1 MKAIISIASGIVNL
15 TVSFVL
21 AAVGM
26 FTLVLKAAVSTA
38 IGGILTVA
46 LIVAAIVVIVLAL
59 GCGQTAEPGQTARAT
74 DTPSPAV
81 AASTP
86 TTAQGTP
93 LPDTTTPRAETV
105 SASPETK
112 TPAAAKTATIAPD
125 TSTPRA
131 ETVSATPEPKTPA
144 TAPTATAAPQ
154 SSGGQPTPR
163 PETATPTP
171 ERKTANPIATSTP
184 PPTSVPTP
192 EREYE
197 IVTLL
202 PPDAI
207 PSISNPSFVSA
218 EEAGDEY
225 GPDELVLGV
234 EIDGDARAYSVPLLS
249 RHEIVNDVVGGKP
262 IAVTW

>member
-1 MKAIISIASGIVNL
+1 MATQL
-15 TVSFVL
+15 
-21 AAVGM
+21 
-26 FTLVLKAAVSTA
+26 LKMAVSTV

-46 LIVAAIVVIVLAL
+46 AVVVVIVIVVVILS
-59 GCGQTAEPGQTARAT
+59 GCSSSESSEVGEAVAAT
-74 DTPSPAV
+74 NSPSPAV
-81 AASTP
+81 AVSTS
-86 TTAQGTP
+86 TTEP
-93 LPDTTTPRAETV
+93 L
-105 SASPETK
+105 ASP
-112 TPAAAKTATIAPD
+112 
-125 TSTPRA
+125 
-131 ETVSATPEPKTPA
+131 
-144 TAPTATAAPQ
+144 APTAMTAPIETAAPQ
-154 SSGGQPTPR
+154 SNGGQPTPR
-163 PETATPTP
+163 AETASPTAVTPTTAPTTEPQDSSAPTATTVSPPRAETATARP

-184 PPTSVPTP
+184 PPTPVPTP